1 MTNHLRI
8 GFGNFKF
15 AERHF
20 VLPSPE
26 CEKGRWKMAS
36 SSIITNPEAF
46 VALRN
51 LERTNESLS
60 KTQQRISTGLKVSS
74 AQDDASNFAIAQGIR
89 GDVKAL
95 GAITQGLNN
104 SKGIGNVALAGVTA
118 ISDLLTDVR
127 QKLTELANGGIT
139 SAQRAIIKADFDK
152 LMSQAMSFVDNA
164 NFNGRN
170 LLISDA
176 TNVNTISNLNG
187 TNLTLSAQSTGAA
200 SANSLVHL
208 IRSLAGATIGVTGAA
223 GDAGNAQSVILAE
236 YRSLETQVNTT
247 LGALGS
253 EIRALNFQTDFLSTV
268 VDSTELGLGN
278 IVDADL
284 ARESAELT
292 ALQVRQQLGVQVL
305 GIANQ
310 QPQILLGLLG
320 Q

>member
-20 VLPSPE
+20 VLPSRE

-118 ISDLLTDVR
+118 ISDLLVDVR

-170 LLISDA
+170 LLVSDA

-187 TNLTLSAQSTGAA
+187 TNLTLTRRSTTGTTGI
-200 SANSLVHL
+200 VHL
-208 IRSLAGATIGVTGAA
+208 IKSLAGATIGVTGAA
-223 GDAGNAQSVILAE
+223 GDPGNAQSVIIAQ
-236 YRSLETQVNTT
+236 YKNLETEINTS

-268 VDSTELGLGN
+268 VDSTEVGLGN